1 MLLWRRTTETNWR
14 CSIETRRWLSRCCHD
29 VLLPG
34 GDLPLANFNNDDIN
48 LIIDILIAG
57 DFYWSFFSGNIQKG
71 RTSPIAFRNNI
82 RVSIERQCWCF
93 TF

>member
-48 LIIDILIAG
+48 LTIDILIAG
-57 DFYWSFFSGNIQKG
+57 DFYWSFSLEIFKREEQVLLLLETILG
-71 RTSPIAFRNNI
+71 
-82 RVSIERQCWCF
+82 
-93 TF
+93 